1 MATDYSLSGNNPI
14 YPVNWSGIFS
24 NLPKANIGMVP
35 VGMGEK
41 YGMDRPEMEY
51 ANPTNWQAKRVMH
64 PDEWWKRG
72 YRGDKE
78 ENVPPVINTELK
90 MTPYNKFFPYEED
103 YSGIMTAKALQEQGG
118 NVYDISKTHPE
129 DFGVHMPY
137 YQEVGLNLENLDR
150 DSKDIQSTLF
160 HEAKHYY
167 LNKYGIDITKLPT
180 NRQHELIEQAQD
192 MFYGKW
198 SKGEYSPLLDKYAAN
213 LFMKMHKRGK
223 EWSQDPQPF
232 GKGVISA
239 ERKQTIQ
246 AEKME
251 EEKKRTMDK
260 LIRQGAAESMK
271 QAGVDLSGRQIRQ
284 NEREDRQQQREERIQ
299 RETAKYRDTA
309 TTGAKAGYTYGLQKG
324 GVVNL
329 MDLLNRRV

>member
-51 ANPTNWQAKRVMH
+51 ASPTHWRAKQVMH
-64 PDEWWKRG
+64 PNEWWQDEPIG
-72 YRGDKE
+72 
-78 ENVPPVINTELK
+78 INTELK

-239 ERKQTIQ
+239 EREQTIQ

-271 QAGVDLSGRQIRQ
+271 QAGVNLSGSQTYQ
-284 NEREDRQQQREERIQ
+284 DTAQDRQEQREK
-299 RETAKYRDTA
+299 ETAKYKDTA
-309 TTGAKAGYTYGLQKG
+309 RTGAKAGFSYGLQKG
-324 GVVNL
+324 GLVSINHIT
-329 MDLLNRRV
+329 RRL

>member
-103 YSGIMTAKALQEQGG
+103 YSGIMAAKALQEQGG
-118 NVYDISKTHPE
+118 NIYDVSKTDP
-129 DFGVHMPY
+129 DVKGVHMPY

-150 DSKDIQSTLF
+150 DPKNIQSTLF

-192 MFYGKW
+192 MFYGKY
-198 SKGEYSPLLDKYAAN
+198 KGQYSPLLDKYAAN
-213 LFMKMHKRGK
+213 LLMKMHQRGK
-223 EWSQDPQPF
+223 QWSQDPQPF
-232 GKGVISA
+232 GKGKISPIR
-239 ERKQTIQ
+239 EQTIQ
-246 AEKME
+246 AEKLKE
-251 EEKKRTMDK
+251 EEKRVMDK

-271 QAGVDLSGRQIRQ
+271 QAGVDLSGRQTYQDTAQDRQ
-284 NEREDRQQQREERIQ
+284 DQRERERGGANRSFTR
-299 RETAKYRDTA
+299 TKY
-309 TTGAKAGYTYGLQKG
+309 GKAYKKG
-324 GVVNL
+324 GLVSINHIT
-329 MDLLNRRV
+329 RRL

>member
-51 ANPTNWQAKRVMH
+51 ANPTNWRAKRVMH
-64 PDEWWKRG
+64 PDEWWK
-72 YRGDKE
+72 DE
-78 ENVPPVINTELK
+78 PIEINTELK

-103 YSGIMTAKALQEQGG
+103 YSGIMSAKALQEQGG
-118 NVYDISKTHPE
+118 NIYDVSKTQPE

-150 DSKDIQSTLF
+150 DPKNIQSTLF

-192 MFYGKW
+192 MFYKKH
-198 SKGEYSPLLDKYAAN
+198 KGQYSPLLDKYAAN
-213 LFMKMHKRGK
+213 LFTKMHQRGK
-223 EWSQDPQPF
+223 QWSQDPQPF
-232 GKGVISA
+232 GKGKISPIR
-239 ERKQTIQ
+239 EQTIQ

-309 TTGAKAGYTYGLQKG
+309 KTGAKAGYTYGLQEG
-324 GVVNL
+324 GLVGINHIT
-329 MDLLNRRV
+329 RRL

>member
-51 ANPTNWQAKRVMH
+51 ASPTHWRAKQVMH
-64 PDEWWKRG
+64 PNEWWQDEPIG
-72 YRGDKE
+72 
-78 ENVPPVINTELK
+78 INTELK

-103 YSGIMTAKALQEQGG
+103 YSGIMAAKALQEQGG
-118 NVYDISKTHPE
+118 NIYDVSKTDP
-129 DFGVHMPY
+129 DVLGVHMPY

-150 DSKDIQSTLF
+150 DPKNIQSTLF

-192 MFYGKW
+192 MFYGKY
-198 SKGEYSPLLDKYAAN
+198 KGEYSPFLDKYAAN
-213 LFMKMHKRGK
+213 LFMKMHKKGK
-223 EWSQDPQPF
+223 QWSQNPQPF
-232 GKGVISA
+232 GKGVISPIR
-239 ERKQTIQ
+239 EQTIQ
-246 AEKME
+246 AEKLKE
-251 EEKKRTMDK
+251 EQINAFADPNDTVEQVLNQIQAYEDKDRGNYQAPTMT
-260 LIRQGAAESMK
+260 
-271 QAGVDLSGRQIRQ
+271 
-284 NEREDRQQQREERIQ
+284 QQQMVQEAQQTGGTVNPHE
-299 RETAKYRDTA
+299 A
-309 TTGAKAGYTYGLQKG
+309 TQAAWIPPSGPNLRNRAQG
-324 GVVNL
+324 GMVDINYL
-329 MDLLNRRV
+329 TRRL